1 MPITPLP
8 GSSRVDLLRNLGT
21 IRDNA
26 RNLRGSTLDQWQH
39 YMGWAVEAERLLLT
53 QVRDA
58 DIDMLIRTPR
68 HRVISTNPPTGRV
81 LIDAELDARIAA
93 LECALAEFERA
104 TNRWDEGGKLVV
116 PDTSFF
122 INHPTKIEETD
133 FSNLLECREIP
144 VRLVV
149 PMVVVDEL
157 DSLKKAG
164 QQQRRWRA
172 AYAIA
177 VLDRVAGRGQRG
189 RIADA
194 DFSPLERGEIPRGE
208 VTLEILLDPPG
219 HARLPINDDEI
230 VDRAVTVQTTAGRDV
245 TLITYDTG
253 HASRGRVAGL
263 EVRKLVELKEPGQTD
278 GY

>member
-26 RNLRGSTLDQWQH
+26 KNLRGSTLDQWQH
-39 YMGWAVEAERLLLT
+39 YMSWAVEAERLLLT

-164 QQQRRWRA
+164 SSSAGGERRTPSLSWT
-172 AYAIA
+172 
-177 VLDRVAGRGQRG
+177 V
-189 RIADA
+189 
-194 DFSPLERGEIPRGE
+194 SP
-208 VTLEILLDPPG
+208 
-219 HARLPINDDEI
+219 DEGNG
-230 VDRAVTVQTTAGRDV
+230 A
-245 TLITYDTG
+245 
-253 HASRGRVAGL
+253 ASRTQISAPSS
-263 EVRKLVELKEPGQTD
+263 EVRSHEGR
-278 GY
+278 